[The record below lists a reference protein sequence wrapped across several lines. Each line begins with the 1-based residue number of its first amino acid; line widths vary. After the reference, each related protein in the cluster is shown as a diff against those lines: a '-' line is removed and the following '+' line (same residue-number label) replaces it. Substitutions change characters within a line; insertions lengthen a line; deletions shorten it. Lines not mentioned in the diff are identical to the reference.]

1 MLLAPGF
8 SQHFASPFSRNIG
21 LDVCSNWN
29 IEYPPVGMGG
39 LSWAPAPLGAHSHS
53 QSVAMGK
60 LSGKTGHS
68 QAVLDVLPCSRL
80 CSPGSSRIP
89 HPRHLREPWPC
100 PELPTA
106 ALGRAARMPREFL
119 CGDKG
124 GTGRA
129 QPGPAAGGTRKTGK
143 QGKRESGGTRK
154 RGKQEKREPGGIRDR
169 GNQEGPRKQGIR
181 RNKEK
186 REPGETWK
194 RGNQEG
200 PGKQGTSRDQEKR
213 EPGGTWKRGNQEK
226 REPGEI
232 RKTQPQMRH
241 WGLRALPHPLES
253 IREQF
258 RLEIPGRE
266 QSRDGQTSNNAD
278 VWRLVW
284 DRARVA
290 PGSSPGAGTGR
301 SRPGSSR
308 LASFSL
314 PPSFFQGLLKESL
327 PAPGENSP
335 TESWSSEQSAGPSPG
350 CQSWVPVLVPGA
362 SPGCQSQVPGA
373 SHGSRC
379 QPQSWVSVPIP
390 GASPGCQSWFQV
402 SVSIPGA
409 SPGCQSR
416 FQVPVLIPGASPGCQ
431 SRSQVPV
438 PGASP
443 GSRSPSHIQG
453 S

>member
-1 MLLAPGF
+1 MSCPAPG
-8 SQHFASPFSRNIG
+8 S
-21 LDVCSNWN
+21 
-29 IEYPPVGMGG
+29 
-39 LSWAPAPLGAHSHS
+39 APLGAAEFLTPGTCGSR
-53 QSVAMGK
+53 GR
-60 LSGKTGHS
+60 
-68 QAVLDVLPCSRL
+68 VL
-80 CSPGSSRIP
+80 SSRQ
-89 HPRHLREPWPC
+89 RPWEGQLGC
-100 PELPTA
+100 QGNSFVGTKV
-106 ALGRAARMPREFL
+106 ALGELSLARLQE
-119 CGDKG
+119 
-124 GTGRA
+124 
-129 QPGPAAGGTRKTGK
+129 GPGK
-143 QGKRESGGTRK
+143 QGNRE
-154 RGKQEKREPGGIRDR
+154 RGK
-169 GNQEGPRKQGIR
+169 
-181 RNKEK
+181 
-186 REPGETWK
+186 
-194 RGNQEG
+194 QEG